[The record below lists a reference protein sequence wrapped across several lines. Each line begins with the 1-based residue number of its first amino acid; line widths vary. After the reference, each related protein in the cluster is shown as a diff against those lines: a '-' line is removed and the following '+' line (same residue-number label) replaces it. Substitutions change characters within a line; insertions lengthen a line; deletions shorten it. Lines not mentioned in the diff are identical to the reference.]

1 MPSFNFEQI
10 FGSNVALSTSPL
22 PSADL
27 TINLFDFLDQANG
40 ENLPEGLGVQDP
52 QTMTAT
58 QVLYALLLLLKTHQG
73 IKIDTD
79 PMQKVYIV
87 DAGKTIATG
96 TRDGQVKRS
105 FTVSF
110 FIDAGLAGIPA
121 VGQIDQAL

>member
-58 QVLYALLLLLKTHQG
+58 QVLYALLLLLKCRKNNCYRYKRWTG
-73 IKIDTD
+73 K
-79 PMQKVYIV
+79 KVIYRQLLYRC
-87 DAGKTIATG
+87 G
-96 TRDGQVKRS
+96 
-105 FTVSF
+105 VSWNSCGW
-110 FIDAGLAGIPA
+110 AN
-121 VGQIDQAL
+121 